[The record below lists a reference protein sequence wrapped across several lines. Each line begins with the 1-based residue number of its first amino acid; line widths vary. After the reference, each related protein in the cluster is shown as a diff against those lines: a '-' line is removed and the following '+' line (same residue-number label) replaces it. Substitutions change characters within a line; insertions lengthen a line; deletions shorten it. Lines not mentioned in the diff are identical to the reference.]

1 MNRELIYRDPVLD
14 YTGASPIAGSIF
26 YNNDYYGF
34 EKAYLTNYNL
44 SCAVGSAPKSS
55 CGFIITDEMMSGVSG
70 AKKRILKKHPQIDP
84 PSQGSI
90 SITCDNFETNRV
102 TAFSYSLNV
111 NRNPLY
117 SIGESLP
124 CDVELI
130 KPVSFAAN
138 ATIDV
143 DNAFL
148 ENSHNFLKKREN
160 KNVSINIKGRDGNEI
175 QSVNIP
181 NASIVNEIL
190 RISSEG
196 DLKLDINYVGHG

>member
-1 MNRELIYRDPVLD
+1 
-14 YTGASPIAGSIF
+14 
-26 YNNDYYGF
+26 
-34 EKAYLTNYNL
+34 
-44 SCAVGSAPKSS
+44 
-55 CGFIITDEMMSGVSG
+55 MMSGISG
-70 AKKRILKKHPQIDP
+70 AKKRIVKKHPIIDP

-102 TAFSYSLNV
+102 TSFNYSLNV
-111 NRNPLY
+111 NRKLLY
-117 SIGESLP
+117 SVGEILP
-124 CDVELI
+124 CSVELI
-130 KPVSFAAN
+130 KPISFTAN

-148 ENSHNFLKKREN
+148 ENSHNFLKEREN